1 VHPIAGGERRM
12 RKLIV
17 IPVLTVAGLVASVAL
32 AMPALAHGY
41 VSAPTSRQAQCARG
55 IVKNCGQIQYEPQS
69 VEGPKGLRKCSGGNA
84 RFAVRDTEKRGWV
97 PTKVH
102 KTLPF
107 TWTFTARHRTKSYE
121 SFVGSP
127 RIAFFDGKNQPPP
140 AVVTHKVSLGARK
153 GKVKVLAIW
162 NIADTV
168 NAFYSCVD
176 LLVS

>member
-1 VHPIAGGERRM
+1 M

-32 AMPALAHGY
+32 AIPALAHGY
-41 VSAPTSRQAQCARG
+41 VNAPMSRQAQCAKG

-84 RFAVRDTEKRGWV
+84 RFAVLDNDKKGWV
-97 PTKVH
+97 PTKVG
-102 KTLPF
+102 KTVTF

-121 SFVGSP
+121 YYVGSK

-140 AVVTHKVSLGARK
+140 AVVKHKVSMGTRT

-168 NAFYSCVD
+168 NAFYSCID